1 MELDDVTVRDLLSRD
16 LVEAMI
22 RVGLI
27 AFLVV
32 MAGRIFA
39 PFMGLMLW
47 ALILAVAHYPLHRR
61 LASMLGGRQGS
72 AATVLV
78 VIGLLLIG
86 IPTAMLGSSFAGQI
100 HTVIEAFTSNSVT
113 VKPPNPAIAEWPLV
127 GERLHAAW
135 SAAEADLPAFLERMQ
150 PQLGNMAEWVLSV
163 AAGTMGAVLMF
174 LGAWIIAGVMMAFG
188 ESGSAATGR
197 IFSRLAGAVR
207 GPRLHALSTAT
218 IRSVA
223 PGVIGVAFIQA
234 LLLGIGFGDCDPPCL
249 GLGFVFAGVP
259 AAGVLAL
266 IVMIVGI
273 VQLPATLISLPVIG
287 YLWWAG
293 EASTTSNVIWTIYL
307 LVAGLADNVL
317 KPLLLGRGVDAPMP
331 IVLIG
336 ALGGM
341 VTAGIVGLFIGAV
354 LLAVGYQ
361 IFMDWVNEPA
371 AADQA
376 QVDDPGEDG
385 QDAPASA

>member
-1 MELDDVTVRDLLSRD
+1 MEPDDVTARDLLSRD
-16 LVEAMI
+16 LVEVMI

-47 ALILAVAHYPLHRR
+47 ALILAVALYPLHRR

-72 AATVLV
+72 AATLLV

-113 VKPPNPAIAEWPLV
+113 VKSPNPAIAEWPLV

-135 SAAEADLPAFLERMQ
+135 SSAAADLPAFLERMQ
-150 PQLGNMAEWVLSV
+150 PQLGNMAERVLSM

-223 PGVIGVAFIQA
+223 TGVIGVAFIQA
-234 LLLGIGFGDCDPPCL
+234 LLLGI
-249 GLGFVFAGVP
+249 GFVFAGVP

-293 EASTTSNVIWTIYL
+293 EASTTSNVIWTVYL
-307 LVAGLADNVL
+307 VVAGLADNVL
-317 KPLLLGRGVDAPMP
+317 KPVLLGRGVDAPMP

-341 VTAGIVGLFIGAV
+341 VSAGIVGLFIGAV

>member
-1 MELDDVTVRDLLSRD
+1 
-16 LVEAMI
+16 
-22 RVGLI
+22 
-27 AFLVV
+27 

-47 ALILAVAHYPLHRR
+47 ALILAVALYPLHRR

-72 AATVLV
+72 AAALLV

-113 VKPPNPAIAEWPLV
+113 VKSPNPAIAEWPLV

-135 SAAEADLPAFLERMQ
+135 SSAAADLPAFLERMQ
-150 PQLGNMAEWVLSV
+150 PQLGNMAERVLSM

-197 IFSRLAGAVR
+197 IFSRLAGAAR
-207 GPRLHALSTAT
+207 GPRLQVLSTAT

-223 PGVIGVAFIQA
+223 TGVIGVAFIQA
-234 LLLGIGFGDCDPPCL
+234 LLLGI
-249 GLGFVFAGVP
+249 GFVFAGVP

-293 EASTTSNVIWTIYL
+293 EASTTSNVIWTVYL
-307 LVAGLADNVL
+307 VVAGLADNVL
-317 KPLLLGRGVDAPMP
+317 KPVLLGRGVDAPMP

-341 VTAGIVGLFIGAV
+341 VSAGIVGLFIGAV

-376 QVDDPGEDG
+376 QVDDSGEDG
-385 QDAPASA
+385 RDAPASA

>member
-1 MELDDVTVRDLLSRD
+1 MEPDDVTARDLLSRD
-16 LVEAMI
+16 LVEVMI

-47 ALILAVAHYPLHRR
+47 ALILAVALYPLHRR

-72 AATVLV
+72 AATLLV

-135 SAAEADLPAFLERMQ
+135 STAAADLPAFLEKMQ
-150 PQLGNMAEWVLSV
+150 PQLRNMAEWLLSV

-207 GPRLHALSTAT
+207 GPRLHELSTAT

-223 PGVIGVAFIQA
+223 TGVIGVAFIQA
-234 LLLGIGFGDCDPPCL
+234 LLLGI
-249 GLGFVFAGVP
+249 GFVFAGVP

-317 KPLLLGRGVDAPMP
+317 KPVLLGRGVDAPMP

-341 VTAGIVGLFIGAV
+341 VSAGIVGLFIGAV

-376 QVDDPGEDG
+376 QVDDSGEDG
-385 QDAPASA
+385 RDAPASA

>member
-22 RVGLI
+22 RIGLI

-72 AATVLV
+72 AATLLV

-86 IPTAMLGSSFAGQI
+86 IPTAMLGSSFAGQL

-135 SAAEADLPAFLERMQ
+135 SAAAADLPAFLERMQ
-150 PQLGNMAEWVLSV
+150 PQLGNMAEWVLSM

-174 LGAWIIAGVMMAFG
+174 LGAWLIAGVMMAFG
-188 ESGSAATGR
+188 ESGSAATGQ
-197 IFSRLAGAVR
+197 IFSRLAGAER
-207 GPRLHALSTAT
+207 GPKLQVLSTAT

-223 PGVIGVAFIQA
+223 TGVIGVAFIQA
-234 LLLGIGFGDCDPPCL
+234 LLLGIGF
-249 GLGFVFAGVP
+249 VFAGVP

-266 IVMIVGI
+266 IAMIVGI

-293 EASTTSNVIWTIYL
+293 DASTTSNVIWTIYL

-317 KPLLLGRGVDAPMP
+317 KPVLLGRGVDAPMP

-376 QVDDPGEDG
+376 QVDDSGEDG
-385 QDAPASA
+385 RDAPAST

>member
-1 MELDDVTVRDLLSRD
+1 MEPDDVTARDLLSRD
-16 LVEAMI
+16 LLEVMI

-47 ALILAVAHYPLHRR
+47 ALILAVALYPLHRR

-72 AATVLV
+72 AATLLV

-135 SAAEADLPAFLERMQ
+135 SAAAADLPAFLEKMQ
-150 PQLGNMAEWVLSV
+150 PQVRNMAEWLLSV

-223 PGVIGVAFIQA
+223 TGVIGVAFIQA
-234 LLLGIGFGDCDPPCL
+234 LLLGI
-249 GLGFVFAGVP
+249 GFVFAGVP

-293 EASTTSNVIWTIYL
+293 EASTTSNVIWSIYL

-317 KPLLLGRGVDAPMP
+317 KPVLLGRGVDAPMP

-376 QVDDPGEDG
+376 QVDDSGEDG